1 VEKIGGVPKIP
12 PMAGEA
18 KFLYGAVAAA
28 LSVYDGEHG
37 NAAPFLL
44 PTLTM
49 LSVRK
54 FCEDC
59 DINR

>member
-1 VEKIGGVPKIP
+1 
-12 PMAGEA
+12 MAGEA